1 MSHLA
6 ELDANELERRWHEHH
21 GDEYPSIKNIVKVWH
36 FVVAILTMIGAF
48 GGTVASLVYVQAD
61 RNARMEKDIT
71 YLREDQQRQ
80 DSLTSDIKRRQE
92 INENRIGRLE
102 QEAAVEDQRYGAM
115 QSEHARIYGAIE
127 GLRTP
132 RK

>member
-1 MSHLA
+1 MSHVA

-21 GDEYPSIKNIVKVWH
+21 GDEYPNIKNVIKVGH
-36 FVVAILTMIGAF
+36 FVMAILSLIGAF
-48 GGTVASLVYVQAD
+48 GGTIASLVYVQAD

-80 DSLTSDIKRRQE
+80 DTFTAYIRKRQE
-92 INENRIGRLE
+92 INEDTISILK
-102 QEAAVEDQRYGAM
+102 QQAAVEDQRYVAM
-115 QSEHARIYGAIE
+115 QSDHARIYSAIE